1 VPHPIPYQ
9 GSKRR
14 LAGQILA
21 RMPRAGG
28 RLVEPFAG
36 SAAITLAAAARHAYG
51 GYLIADGLPAL
62 AGIWEMILSD
72 PERLANGYERLWTR
86 QLDDPRRT
94 YECVRNEFNRTG
106 DPVLFLYLV
115 ARCVKGSVRFNRDG
129 DFNQGPDNRRLGM
142 RPDVMRREITGAHTL
157 LRGRANVRA
166 ADFRETLA
174 EVTEEDV
181 VYMDPPY
188 EGISDGRDRR
198 YFSGISRQEL
208 VVELERLN
216 ARGVPFLLSYDG
228 SCGDRSYGGELPGEL
243 RLVKIALVAGRSTQS
258 TLAGRAEITV
268 ESLYISPA
276 AEGLRITGEA
286 VARGVEQMRL
296 EV

>member
-1 VPHPIPYQ
+1 
-9 GSKRR
+9 
-14 LAGQILA
+14 
-21 RMPRAGG
+21 M
-28 RLVEPFAG
+28 
-36 SAAITLAAAARHAYG
+36 
-51 GYLIADGLPAL
+51 
-62 AGIWEMILSD
+62 MLSD
-72 PERLANGYERLWTR
+72 PERLASGYERLWR
-86 QLDDPRRT
+86 SQLDDPRQA

-115 ARCVKGSVRFNRDG
+115 ARCVKGSVRFNREG

-142 RPDVMRREITGAHTL
+142 RPDVMGREIAGAHRL
-157 LRGRANVRA
+157 LRGRADVRA

-174 EVTEEDV
+174 DVTGEDV

-188 EGISDGRDRR
+188 EGISEGRDRR
-198 YFSGISRQEL
+198 YFKGISRQEL

-243 RLVKIALVAGRSTQS
+243 GLVKVALVAGRSTQS

-268 ESLYISPA
+268 ESLYMSPA
-276 AEGLRITGEA
+276 AEGMRIRGEA
-286 VARGVEQMRL
+286 VIRGAEQMAFQ
-296 EV
+296 V